1 MKKMSEEKTKVPSF
15 AKVLIGLAVVMVL
28 LTGGLFLKGGA
39 SVDTSEFITQ
49 EQFNTGLTNLGSAL
63 SDKIDAIQVST
74 PAASTDNTSTE
85 VPISSGSYTLTKG
98 EFEDEAIEAK
108 AIELATA
115 YIQSKDFKKLL
126 GGVKLDSDSD
136 SEGEGVGLEDYE
148 DITEIKV
155 IDTEVTE
162 GFKKDR
168 SLVKFDLKVYFD
180 VEGDE
185 EDKAYIV
192 IDSVTVKVDN
202 LDFDE
207 DFEDAEVEELDD
219 SYYFKVSKLKSI

>member
-1 MKKMSEEKTKVPSF
+1 MSEEKTKVPSF

-126 GGVKLDSDSD
+126 VGIKGPFGVYP
-136 SEGEGVGLEDYE
+136 VGIEDYK

-155 IDTEVTE
+155 TDTD
-162 GFKKDR
+162 FKEKKWADDF
-168 SLVKFDLKVYFD
+168 VEFDLKVYFN

-185 EDKAYIV
+185 EDIAYIV

-207 DFEDAEVEELDD
+207 DFEDAEVEELND
-219 SYYFKVSKLKSI
+219 SYDFKVSKLKSI